1 MRKKFLLALIIF
13 ITIFSFGEKADAV
26 ENKGKNVFLI
36 ENGIVKNYLTN
47 SETVKEFLCENKI
60 NLK

>member
-36 ENGIVKNYLTN
+36 ENGIVKNYLTDQKSN
-47 SETVKEFLCENKI
+47 
-60 NLK
+60 